1 MTVHR
6 SPRGQLSWSE
16 RESGLRL
23 DKEEG
28 AASLLVSSFL
38 FGQVRNLLSQF
49 VTASW
54 TVGFLTLHEIYVDNV
69 QNMMYTLLKYR

>member
-1 MTVHR
+1 MYCMIARVN
-6 SPRGQLSWSE
+6 PRERLNWSD

-38 FGQVRNLLSQF
+38 FGQVKAPALSELRSNSR
-49 VTASW
+49 T
-54 TVGFLTLHEIYVDNV
+54 
-69 QNMMYTLLKYR
+69 